1 MAHCTLDYMAY
12 AEARYAAHL
21 AAHAQL
27 AESTTICENASL
39 EHEQAKR
46 LVDIWAKTGT
56 LSARDSTRVAE
67 TAAELARAKKAV
79 QVRAAACAVANA
91 EACVAANAEDAELA
105 RLFERG
111 AAALD
116 ELRQRDI
123 GARLG
128 AWLRAEEAPNTPL
141 TLLLVDETLSAD
153 VCARYPDLAT
163 QLCAKVRYHASYL
176 ALAALD
182 VAPSRG
188 AADSVAERLL
198 ASAPKSKR
206 AFKVCQHPLAGD
218 ALGAYVSR
226 TAAAN
231 KKHLQRCAAR
241 ALDLASHLCA
251 HTLVLV
257 LRHIYNTHQRYHPK
271 HRFCLDIVK
280 ALVNALAHAPDLAQA
295 AFDIVLPKLQCYDAD
310 CVHNGLAYALDVCAH
325 TAITAL
331 AQSRY
336 GHSQWLSASEPLLM
350 RRYAEYVCEGQQQQQ
365 QRRQWPE
372 ELVVNAAWRTELAK
386 VALERQAWR
395 VFGDIR
401 RRTHLP
407 IELPKE
413 TLAAALDCADEYT
426 TATIVTILISGVE
439 YVKPAHALCAYLYAA
454 ELAMH
459 LANVEIR
466 KKMKHLSHELAH
478 IAARYA
484 AKNGMTDYVTLL
496 KRVFFHAPTL
506 QPNKVEMEQLVY
518 ACTTRYATLPFM
530 RGWAVYTC
538 LPLFVLAWT
547 PARHCYACARVRSV
561 LQTVLC
567 ALRVPRSAIRT
578 ARLGDAVVTYLLSH
592 IYSAVTDITSFPRA
606 MLQRALTAA
615 S

>member
-1 MAHCTLDYMAY
+1 MAY
-12 AEARYAAHL
+12 AEARYAAQL

-27 AESTTICENASL
+27 AESTATCENASL
-39 EHEQAKR
+39 AHEQAKQV
-46 LVDIWAKTGT
+46 LDIWAKKGT
-56 LSARDSTRVAE
+56 ASARDSTRVAE
-67 TAAELARAKKAV
+67 TAAELARAKQTV
-79 QVRAAACAVANA
+79 QVTVAAYAAASA
-91 EACVAANAEDAELA
+91 EACMAANAEDAELA

-123 GARLG
+123 GARVG
-128 AWLRAEEAPNTPL
+128 AWLRAEGAPNTPL

-153 VCARYPDLAT
+153 MCARYPDLAT
-163 QLCAKVRYHASYL
+163 QLCAKVRFHASYL

-188 AADSVAERLL
+188 AADSVAQRLL
-198 ASAPKSKR
+198 ASAPKSNK
-206 AFKVCQHPLAGD
+206 AFIVCQHPLAGD

-231 KKHLQRCAAR
+231 KKHMERCAAR

-257 LRHIYNTHQRYHPK
+257 LRHIYNTNQRYHPK
-271 HRFCLDIVK
+271 HRFCLDLVK

-295 AFDIVLPKLQCYDAD
+295 VLDIVLPELQIYDAD
-310 CVHNGLAYALDVCAH
+310 CVHNGLAYALDVSAH

-350 RRYAEYVCEGQQQQQ
+350 RRYAQYVCEGRRQ
-365 QRRQWPE
+365 QRRQWPR

-386 VALERQAWR
+386 VALERRAWH
-395 VFGDIR
+395 VLGDIR
-401 RRTHLP
+401 RRTHLH

-413 TLAAALDCADEYT
+413 ALAAALNCTNEYNT
-426 TATIVTILISGVE
+426 TNIVTFFISGVE
-439 YVKPAHALCAYLYAA
+439 YVNPAHALCAYLYVAERATRMPNA
-454 ELAMH
+454 ELC
-459 LANVEIR
+459 
-466 KKMKHLSHELAH
+466 KKMGHLSRELAR
-478 IAARYA
+478 IAMRHAVET
-484 AKNGMTDYVTLL
+484 GMTDYVTLL
-496 KRVFFHAPTL
+496 KRVLCHAPSL
-506 QPNKVEMEQLVY
+506 PANKVEMEQLVY
-518 ACTTRYATLPFM
+518 ACTTRYAALPFM

-592 IYSAVTDITSFPRA
+592 IYSAVTDITCFPRK
-606 MLQRALTAA
+606 MLHCALTAA